1 MTVSGSG
8 PIGEPV
14 PRHHARRL
22 VAGRGRYVDDIVLPR
37 MVHIAFVRSPHAHGR
52 IVSLDTVEAAAAPG
66 VIRVITG
73 RDLID
78 VCRPFQGTATN
89 FPTLKSPLQ
98 RALAVEHVCWQGEPL
113 AAIVAETRALAED
126 AAEKIAVEIELLLA
140 VVDPAAALEAGA
152 ALVHN
157 DLGGNL
163 AFAHTVETGSVD
175 DVFGGADHVVAQ
187 DFDFGRHTGVPLETR
202 GIIADYDPSTEML
215 TVHQSHQSPYQMQ
228 DVFARLLDLAEHKVQ
243 VICPDV
249 GGAFGIKLHAYG
261 DEIAVAAIAKLLR
274 RPVKYI
280 ADRLESF
287 VSDAHARDH
296 RISARVAV
304 NRHGRLLAM
313 DVDDVAVIGAYSV
326 YPRTSVGEG
335 LQVIGLTGAPYVL
348 EAYRGRLRV
357 VYQTKTPTSAY
368 RAVGHPIVAAV
379 TEQLIDL
386 AAAEIGM
393 DPIALRRKNFIP
405 DDAYPTKAPS
415 GMKLDQLSLNACL
428 DRITA
433 LMDYEGLRK
442 DQARLRESGIYRGI
456 GVATFVEIT
465 APGAG
470 LYGPMGVNVSAQDG
484 CTLKLEPS
492 GTLRCAVSVTDQ
504 GQGTATGIAQI
515 VADVMGLEP
524 DQVDI
529 IMGDSRTTPYGGGA
543 WASRGIAI
551 GGETAHAAACA
562 LRTNVLAL
570 AGALLQATPDQLQ
583 LRAGQICDATGTPRL
598 ALAEAARIG
607 TFRQDMLPAGIQP
620 ELTVTRHYIPRDEPY
635 FMANGVQASHLELDP
650 ETGIIKLLRHWV
662 VEDCGRVINPLLV
675 DEQIRGGV
683 VQGLGAALFEH
694 CQYDEEGQMITAS
707 LLDYLVPMAAEM
719 PEIVVDHVSTP
730 ARGTALGAK
739 GAGEAGAGGAAPAV
753 WCAVNDAL
761 RPLGARVSHQPFT
774 PERILDA
781 INVARTVR

>member
-1 MTVSGSG
+1 MTVSGRG

-126 AAEKIAVEIELLLA
+126 AAEKIAVEIESLPA

-287 VSDAHARDH
+287 ISDAHARDH